1 MEIPQSVLSLLSEG
15 QTTVVDFDLAS
26 QTVRKLDRRFLVL
39 LVVVVLIAYADRSN
53 IGFAA
58 QDLCTELHLTNEE
71 YGRGVSLFYVGYLPT
86 QVIGNTMLRRFD
98 APVWFAFIVFSWGC
112 VALSMGFVQTA
123 THFYILRTLLGVAEG
138 GTFPA
143 VWYTICL
150 FYPVDR
156 VTKAYGAIAS
166 AVFFSIPISSPIS
179 AGLLSLGT
187 YVGVERWRL
196 LFFVGGLVPILFSPV
211 LYSLLP
217 DSPETASFL
226 EAEEKRWI
234 ILEHDLQPDA
244 SGVSFWQEAKAVFAN
259 GTWRMCTFCSSIDF
273 AIFNSVV
280 FWATLLVIDM
290 MYGEDE
296 DEGEDEESCG
306 SDNGNEVIAVLVT
319 AIPYLI
325 AGMAC
330 LLGVAM
336 TSEIVL
342 CFHPSP
348 TLSLAWRCWHR
359 QALHLHTSC

>member
-1 MEIPQSVLSLLSEG
+1 MGMRRTVHGIRPNGDAFLYSVHIAGCRRGRNISSSVVHHLSVLSGGSRDKGLRC
-15 QTTVVDFDLAS
+15 DC
-26 QTVRKLDRRFLVL
+26 VR
-39 LVVVVLIAYADRSN
+39 
-53 IGFAA
+53 
-58 QDLCTELHLTNEE
+58 
-71 YGRGVSLFYVGYLPT
+71 
-86 QVIGNTMLRRFD
+86 
-98 APVWFAFIVFSWGC
+98 
-112 VALSMGFVQTA
+112 
-123 THFYILRTLLGVAEG
+123 
-138 GTFPA
+138 
-143 VWYTICL
+143 
-150 FYPVDR
+150 R
-156 VTKAYGAIAS
+156 V
-166 AVFFSIPISSPIS
+166 FSIPISSPIS

-196 LFFVGGLVPILFSPV
+196 LFIVGGLVPILFSPV

-296 DEGEDEESCG
+296 GEGEDEESCG

-348 TLSLAWRCWHR
+348 TLSLAWRCWHTAGTPSSYFLLR
-359 QALHLHTSC
+359 FLLLICAITADGLCFPHVVALAFTMCSPISVLWWPPSSLGN